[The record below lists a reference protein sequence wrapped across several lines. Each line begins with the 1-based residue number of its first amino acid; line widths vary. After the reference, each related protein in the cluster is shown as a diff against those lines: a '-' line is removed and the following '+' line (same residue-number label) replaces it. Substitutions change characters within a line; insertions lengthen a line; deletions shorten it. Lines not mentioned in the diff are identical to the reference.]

1 VVKQNE
7 DQKKKQAVEA
17 LKQKNIKK
25 EAKDKKQQEL
35 RKKQVATYKV
45 QKEMTRDLLA
55 NADLPGF
62 DDDEDDYSD
71 DYDGQTDTANLEGK
85 TEGGD
90 TGQYLDNMLAQYK
103 ERSQRP
109 PPAVL

>member
-1 VVKQNE
+1 VVE
-7 DQKKKQAVEA
+7 ATKKKDVE
-17 LKQKNIKK
+17 KVKK
-25 EAKDKKQQEL
+25 EKRQQEL
-35 RKKQVATYKV
+35 RKKQVATYKA

-62 DDDEDDYSD
+62 DEDDEDYSD
-71 DYDGQTDTANLEGK
+71 DYDAQEMNTLDGK
-85 TEGGD
+85 AEAD
-90 TGQYLDNMLAQYK
+90 TGEYLDNMLAQYK

>member
-1 VVKQNE
+1 MK
-7 DQKKKQAVEA
+7 
-17 LKQKNIKK
+17 
-25 EAKDKKQQEL
+25 
-35 RKKQVATYKV
+35 KKQVATYKA
-45 QKEMTRDLLA
+45 QKQMTRDLLA

-62 DDDEDDYSD
+62 DDDDDDDYSD
-71 DYDGQTDTANLEGK
+71 EYEGAGDLGTLDAAK
-85 TEGGD
+85 SAD